1 MCCRDR
7 PGIKSH
13 FVDTDCHLLRRGGWS
28 GGAGGMKAR
37 EWARTV
43 DARREAG
50 DGWERREPGSA
61 LPFLRVQS
69 LAPTPSL
76 SLSHLSHLSHFSH
89 LGTSSSP
96 SFRPLFSSFR
106 TTRLVHDYWFYAQER
121 VSLYERKR
129 GCSRTAI
136 EAKLAPQQVVRI
148 WHLGDPGP
156 RVAARPYSHATRG
169 RRQRRDSLPLQERLH
184 DLPVLVSSRG
194 FS

>member
-1 MCCRDR
+1 M
-7 PGIKSH
+7 
-13 FVDTDCHLLRRGGWS
+13 
-28 GGAGGMKAR
+28 
-37 EWARTV
+37 

-76 SLSHLSHLSHFSH
+76 SLSHLSHLSH

-96 SFRPLFSSFR
+96 SLRPLFSSFR
-106 TTRLVHDYWFYAQER
+106 TTRLIHHYCFYTQER

-148 WHLGDPGP
+148 WHLGDRGP
-156 RVAARPYSHATRG
+156 REAARPYGHATRG